1 MVESKNTILNHQQIQ
16 HKIRRIAYQIY
27 ESNVNEHEVILAGIE
42 SNGYLLAKKIK
53 SSLDDISDIKST
65 LCKVIIDKRHPL
77 SEIKTSLAVK
87 EYSNKSIVLIDDV
100 LNSGSTLIYGVKH
113 FLNKVIIDKRHP
125 LSEIKTSLAVE
136 EYSNKSIV
144 LIDDVLNSGS
154 TLIYGVKHFLN
165 VPLKQFK
172 TVVLVNRNHK
182 KYPVKADFKG
192 ISLSTSLHEH
202 VEVILEGKNFEAFL
216 K

>member
-27 ESNVNEHEVILAGIE
+27 ESNVNEHEVILAGID

-65 LCKVIIDKRHPL
+65 LCKVM
-77 SEIKTSLAVK
+77 
-87 EYSNKSIVLIDDV
+87 
-100 LNSGSTLIYGVKH
+100 
-113 FLNKVIIDKRHP
+113 IDKRHP

-136 EYSNKSIV
+136 DYSNKSIV

-202 VEVILEGKNFEAFL
+202 VEVILEGKNFEAYL

>member
-1 MVESKNTILNHQQIQ
+1 MVESKNIILNHQQIQ

-27 ESNVNEHEVILAGIE
+27 ESNVNEQEVILAGIE

-53 SSLDDISDIKST
+53 SNLDKISDLKST
-65 LCKVIIDKRHPL
+65 LCKVIIDKRQPL
-77 SEIKTSLAVK
+77 SEIKTSIAV
-87 EYSNKSIVLIDDV
+87 EDYANKSV
-100 LNSGSTLIYGVKH
+100 
-113 FLNKVIIDKRHP
+113 
-125 LSEIKTSLAVE
+125 
-136 EYSNKSIV
+136 V

-202 VEVILEGKNFEAFL
+202 VEVILEGNNFQAYL
-216 K
+216 D

>member
-1 MVESKNTILNHQQIQ
+1 MSITKNTILNHQEIN

-27 ESNVNEHEVILAGIE
+27 ESNVYEDEIILAGIQE
-42 SNGYLLAKKIK
+42 NGFLLAKKLK
-53 SSLDDISDIKST
+53 QNLEKISDIKPI
-65 LCKVIIDKRHPL
+65 LCKVTIDKKNPL
-77 SEIKTSLAVK
+77 SDITTSLSK
-87 EYSNKSIVLIDDV
+87 EQYSNKSLVLIDDV

-113 FLNKVIIDKRHP
+113 FLD
-125 LSEIKTSLAVE
+125 
-136 EYSNKSIV
+136 
-144 LIDDVLNSGS
+144 
-154 TLIYGVKHFLN
+154 

-172 TVVLVNRNHK
+172 TAVLVNRNHK

-202 VEVILEGKNFEAFL
+202 VEVILTGKTFEAYL